1 MRKRIALAT
10 LAMVPFSVSHAN
22 EAELVGIV
30 IADTLNVR
38 SGQGSNDEVLFT
50 VKKDDKV
57 TIIETSNGWHKI
69 QNDEGK
75 EGWVSSSYISLS
87 EEIYEENISRSST
100 IQKEV
105 NTNGLNMRSGPS
117 TSYRSITKIN
127 KGTKVEVISESNG
140 WSKIKYDGRIGY
152 VYSTYLSDIEP
163 SYTNTITKTV
173 NTDSLNV
180 RSGPSTSYSIVG
192 KISIGTK
199 VSVISESNGWSKIV
213 YNGKE
218 CYVSSRYL
226 DEESYNSGNV
236 ENEAIIT
243 KIVNTDSLNVRSG
256 PSTSYSKLGTLS
268 KGSKVEVISESNGWS
283 KIVYNGKEAYVSS
296 TYLSNNTSNDNN
308 TGNDAN
314 TSLEIKIVNTD
325 SLNVRSGPST
335 SYSKLG
341 TLSKGSKVEVISESN
356 GWSKIVYNG
365 KEAYVSSTYLS
376 NNTSNDN
383 NTGND
388 ANTSLEIKIVNTDSL
403 NVRSGPSTSYSKLG
417 TLSKGSKVEVIS
429 ESNGWSKIKY
439 NGKEAYVSSMY
450 LSDNASNDNNAENDS
465 NESLEI
471 KIVNT
476 DSLNVRSGP
485 STSYS
490 KLGTL
495 SKGSK
500 VEVISESN
508 GWSKIKYNGKEAYVS
523 SMYLSDVDND
533 SSDSSSSSNG
543 TISGLGTFTNLQL
556 NYTFE
561 QHLSKQVE
569 VANSGYNK
577 APNGSKATRSQIE
590 EMLNPSKI
598 LSSSSYGKLQFLRID
613 RYTEGITASE
623 LNQFLNS
630 NVSSTNVF
638 YNKGQQF
645 IDAAKKYNIDVMYF
659 VAHSMW
665 ETNYGKSTLAK
676 GQILTSYKGKPLS
689 SPVTVYNFFGIGAF
703 DGSANLSGAETAY
716 LNGWTTVDAT
726 IDGSAK
732 WVAANYIHRSAYNQN
747 TIYKMKWNN
756 GTHQYATDINWCN
769 GIAGIMNKLIGYYD
783 DQNRL
788 LYENLLY
795 K

>member
-30 IADTLNVR
+30 TAETLNIR

-50 VKKDDKV
+50 VKKGDKV
-57 TIIETSNGWHKI
+57 TIIETCNGWHKI

-87 EEIYEENISRSST
+87 EGIYEESTSRSST

-163 SYTNTITKTV
+163 SYTNTTTKTV

-192 KISIGTK
+192 KINKGTK
-199 VSVISESNGWSKIV
+199 VEVISESNGWSKIV

-226 DEESYNSGNV
+226 DEESYNSGNTD
-236 ENEAIIT
+236 NEIITT

-296 TYLSNNTSNDNN
+296 TYLSDNTSNDNN
-308 TGNDAN
+308 TGNDTN
-314 TSLEIKIVNTD
+314 TSVEIKIVNTD

-376 NNTSNDN
+376 DNTSNDN

-388 ANTSLEIKIVNTDSL
+388 TNTSVEIKIVNTDSL

-429 ESNGWSKIKY
+429 ESNGWSKITY

-450 LSDNASNDNNAENDS
+450 LSDAS
-465 NESLEI
+465 
-471 KIVNT
+471 
-476 DSLNVRSGP
+476 
-485 STSYS
+485 
-490 KLGTL
+490 
-495 SKGSK
+495 
-500 VEVISESN
+500 
-508 GWSKIKYNGKEAYVS
+508 
-523 SMYLSDVDND
+523 ND

-543 TISGLGTFTNLQL
+543 IISGVGTFTNLQL

-561 QHLSKQVE
+561 QHLAKQVE

-577 APNGSKATRSQIE
+577 APNGTKATRSQIE
-590 EMLNPSKI
+590 EKLNPSKI

-676 GQILTSYKGKPLS
+676 GQILTSYKGQPLS

-747 TIYKMKWNN
+747 TVYKMKWNN

-783 DQNRL
+783 DQSKL